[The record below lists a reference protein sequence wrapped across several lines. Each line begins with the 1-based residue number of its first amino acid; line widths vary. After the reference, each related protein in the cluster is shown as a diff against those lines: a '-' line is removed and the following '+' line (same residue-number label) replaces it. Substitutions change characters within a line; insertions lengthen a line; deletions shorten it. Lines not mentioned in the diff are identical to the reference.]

1 LPSDR
6 GLMMAPTSPARPDGA
21 DADLVGSVVAAI
33 RERISTGQFPV
44 GTWLRQEKLATE
56 LGISRMPVREAL
68 RRLQAAGTIEI
79 LANRGARVR
88 LPSVRDLSEVYEI
101 RGVLEGHAAAAAS
114 QLITSEQLA
123 RLRHAH
129 ELFLQVIADL
139 EDGRGR
145 RQDQRRPSWHEANS
159 LFHGVIVEAS
169 GNRNLG
175 QVIEGLHQRV
185 PFNLSWLALGND
197 IRLLRQNAAE
207 HGRILAAVDA
217 GQADRARTL
226 TMAHAR
232 RAREL
237 MVRKLDELE
246 LRS

>member
-1 LPSDR
+1 
-6 GLMMAPTSPARPDGA
+6 MARSTPAAG
-21 DADLVGSVVAAI
+21 DADVDLVEFAVTAI
-33 RERISTGQFPV
+33 QQRISTGLLPV
-44 GTWLRQEKLATE
+44 GTWIRQEKLATE

-101 RGVLEGHAAAAAS
+101 RGVLEGHAAAAAAE
-114 QLITSEQLA
+114 LISSDQLA

-139 EDGRGR
+139 EDEPARGGTGP
-145 RQDQRRPSWHEANS
+145 RPSWHDANS
-159 LFHGVIVEAS
+159 LFHAVIVEAS
-169 GNRNLG
+169 GNRTL
-175 QVIEGLHQRV
+175 QAVIDSLHQRV
-185 PFNLSWLALGND
+185 PFNLSWLALGHD
-197 IRLLRQNAAE
+197 LRLLRQNAAE
-207 HGRILAAVDA
+207 HGRILQAVDA
-217 GQADRARTL
+217 GQGDRARTL

-246 LRS
+246 LTS